1 MEEGKKVHAQDES
14 AYLLYPYN
22 LTRYV
27 FEPYLFNMTGKKLVE
42 DDYTLGFTKEDLVK
56 TYTYIE
62 DLYKEGVMQP
72 YDETIE
78 IQVPAESPLWLTNQI
93 VICPEFGAGYD
104 SFKASL
110 PEGDLAC
117 LEALGDSEAENTG
130 IVLRPTNM
138 LAVNAKSEH
147 LEEALAFVEYF
158 FNNDKAIETLGMC
171 RSIPAT
177 EKCLD
182 LSLIHIYFL
191 TSAPIAEGILE
202 RVPAIIVPIVEII
215 SRINF

>member
-1 MEEGKKVHAQDES
+1 
-14 AYLLYPYN
+14 
-22 LTRYV
+22 
-27 FEPYLFNMTGKKLVE
+27 
-42 DDYTLGFTKEDLVK
+42 
-56 TYTYIE
+56 
-62 DLYKEGVMQP
+62 MQP

-78 IQVPAESPLWLTNQI
+78 IQVPAESPLWLNNQI

-177 EKCLD
+177 EKGLD
-182 LSLIHIYFL
+182 MMVANGKLDPDLKK
-191 TSAPIAEGILE
+191 IADFAQDHKGGMGQN
-202 RVPAIIVPIVEII
+202 II
-215 SRINF
+215 STNAEIESIENDMLSALYYGDFTPEEAADEIVRLMTDKVEELKGNFEQ